1 MNSVSLPANTE
12 AESAILGSLLI
23 DPDAV
28 QRVQSFLKAEHFYN
42 ERNGW
47 IYQVIVDMAAT
58 GKPADFLTVTD
69 ALEARKQ
76 LEEVGGPAYVMDT
89 INAVPTAIHA
99 EYYAEIVVKL
109 ASDRQAI
116 RLAQQIV
123 EQAYQGQGRAL
134 DMASSLLQDAR
145 NGFAAAIDGP
155 RFLDDVM
162 DEVIQTAETMDKAR
176 RAGALVDIKL
186 PWQDLT
192 DIVTGGLLP
201 ADLMLVVGE
210 PSVGKSAFVHQIA
223 DHAAQYRHGVL
234 IFTTETRDSN
244 FAARQL
250 APRAGVGSRD
260 LLSGNLDESGWL
272 RIVQNIDKVRRAGMM
287 IDSNTYDAQAFERRI
302 QQAKRALE
310 QRSIDLRLV
319 VFDFLQ
325 QFRDSRYKEK
335 RLEVG
340 AVIYQI
346 RELMVRYGL
355 TGIVVSELDKGSY
368 KNGGKVHI
376 FGSKESGSIEYAA
389 TIGVALYRNDEQR
402 VVCDV
407 QKNKDGKRGMFT
419 LPALADNA
427 AWFGSTKPYTVL
439 QPRAGAAMAQEA
451 TR

>member
-1 MNSVSLPANTE
+1 MTTQIPVPSNIE
-12 AESAILGSLLI
+12 AETAIIGSLLI

-28 QRVQSFLKAEHFYN
+28 QRVRAFLKADHFYN
-42 ERNGW
+42 QRNGW
-47 IYQVIVDMAAT
+47 IYQAILDLAQA
-58 GKPADFLTVTD
+58 GKPSDFLTVSD
-69 ALEARKQ
+69 ELEARKQ
-76 LEEVGGPAYVMDT
+76 LDEVGGPAYVMDV
-89 INAVPTAIHA
+89 INSVPTAIHA
-99 EYYAEIVVKL
+99 EYYAEIVVKM

-123 EQAYQGQGRAL
+123 EQAYMGQGRAL
-134 DMASSLLQDAR
+134 DMAGVLLQDAR
-145 NGFAAAIDGP
+145 NGFVAAIDGP
-155 RFLDDVM
+155 RFLDDVI
-162 DEVIQTAETMDKAR
+162 DEVIQTAETMDNAR

-210 PSVGKSAFVHQIA
+210 PSVGKSTFVHQIA
-223 DHAAQYRHGVL
+223 DHAAMYGHGVL
-234 IFTTETRDSN
+234 IFTTETRDAN

-250 APRAGVGSRD
+250 APRAGVGSRE
-260 LLSGNLDESGWL
+260 LLSGNMDSDGWL
-272 RIVQNIDKVRRAGMM
+272 RVYENAGKVKRAGTM

-302 QQAKRALE
+302 QQAKTALE
-310 QRSIDLRLV
+310 RKGKDLRLV

-346 RELMVRYGL
+346 REIMVRYGL

-376 FGSKESGSIEYAA
+376 FGAKESGSIEYAA
-389 TIGVALYRNDEQR
+389 TIGIAMYRDEQER

-407 QKNKDGKRGMFT
+407 QKNKDGKRGKFL
-419 LPALADNA
+419 LPPMADNA
-427 AWFGSTKPYTVL
+427 AWFGSPRPYTVTG
-439 QPRAGAAMAQEA
+439 QQQRMTQEA

>member
-1 MNSVSLPANTE
+1 MMLPTLPANPE
-12 AESAILGSLLI
+12 AETAILGSLLI

-28 QRVQSFLKAEHFYN
+28 QRVRSFLKPEHFYG

-47 IYQVIVDMAAT
+47 IYQAILDLAAT
-58 GKPADFLTVTD
+58 GKPADFLTVSD
-69 ALEARKQ
+69 ALEERKQ
-76 LEEVGGPAYVMDT
+76 LEEIGGPAYVMDL

-109 ASDRQAI
+109 ARDRQAI
-116 RLAQQIV
+116 RLAQQIT

-134 DMASSLLQDAR
+134 DVAATLLQDAR
-145 NGFAAAIDGP
+145 TGFAATIDGP
-155 RFLDDVM
+155 RFLDDVL
-162 DEVIQTAETMDKAR
+162 DEVVQTAETMDEAR

-192 DIVTGGLLP
+192 DIVIGGLLP
-201 ADLMLVVGE
+201 ADLVLVVGE
-210 PSVGKSAFVHQIA
+210 PSVGKSTFVHQIA
-223 DHAAQYRHGVL
+223 DHAAQFGHGVL
-234 IFTTETRDSN
+234 MLTTETRDVN

-250 APRAGVGSRD
+250 APRAGVSSRD
-260 LLSGNLDESGWL
+260 LLSGNMDERGWVG
-272 RIVQNIDKVRRAGMM
+272 IMQNIDKVKRASMM
-287 IDSNTYDAQAFERRI
+287 VDCTTYDAQAFERRI
-302 QQAKRALE
+302 QQAKAALE
-310 QRSIDLRLV
+310 QRGLDLRLV

-376 FGSKESGSIEYAA
+376 FGAKESGSIEYAA
-389 TIGVALYRNDEQR
+389 TVGIALYRNDDNR

-407 QKNKDGKRGMFT
+407 QKNKDGKRGSFL
-419 LPALADNA
+419 LPQLAENA
-427 AWFGSTKPYTVL
+427 AWFGSPKPYKVL
-439 QPRAGAAMAQEA
+439 QPAA
-451 TR
+451 TVRR